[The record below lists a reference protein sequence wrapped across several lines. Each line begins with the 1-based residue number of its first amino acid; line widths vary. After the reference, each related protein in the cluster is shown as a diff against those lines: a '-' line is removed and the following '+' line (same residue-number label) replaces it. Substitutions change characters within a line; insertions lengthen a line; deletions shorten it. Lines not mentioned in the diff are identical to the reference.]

1 MKAVSLARQLERSG
15 SEWCRWQKRLD
26 LREDAQGQTAGI
38 FVMIKQDMLIS
49 VKEEYEGS
57 SLEERMEVTPPT
69 GSQIA
74 ESRADVE
81 TGSGSCWVVWS
92 GTS

>member
-1 MKAVSLARQLERSG
+1 
-15 SEWCRWQKRLD
+15 
-26 LREDAQGQTAGI
+26 
-38 FVMIKQDMLIS
+38 MIKQDMLIS

-57 SLEERMEVTPPT
+57 SLEERMAVTPPT

-81 TGSGSCWVVWS
+81 TGSGGCWVVWS